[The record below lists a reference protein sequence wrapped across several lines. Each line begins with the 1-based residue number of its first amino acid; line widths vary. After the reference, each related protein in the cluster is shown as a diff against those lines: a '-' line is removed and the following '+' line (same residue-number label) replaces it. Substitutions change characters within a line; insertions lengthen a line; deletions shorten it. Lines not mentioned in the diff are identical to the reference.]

1 MAEHVMGG
9 PTLSQMSSR
18 LRSAA
23 TGHSGAR
30 RARIG
35 RQQAIV
41 LAGMLAL
48 ATSPAAIAETTTTK
62 PMAWEDCLAAKAE
75 MQLKLAVEPDR
86 VIDIV
91 TSAAL
96 NVTRLCTSEGAVSIS
111 CSKAD
116 QTLIISVRP
125 QQSELSC
132 LWRSLVN
139 TPT

>member
-1 MAEHVMGG
+1 LIRTSSKLPLAVG
-9 PTLSQMSSR
+9 PYI
-18 LRSAA
+18 AA
-23 TGHSGAR
+23 QRAWTGR
-30 RARIG
+30 K
-35 RQQAIV
+35 QAIV

-48 ATSPAAIAETTTTK
+48 ATAPAAIAETTTTK